1 MKFLLFMN
9 TPVGRVIRVAM
20 GIVVFL
26 AGMAVGGG
34 LGTGLMV
41 FAFLPVLT
49 GVTGVCPL
57 NPLTGQPLR
66 ACSAKARTAK

>member
-9 TPVGRVIRVAM
+9 TPVGRAIRVAM
-20 GIVVFL
+20 GVVVFL

-66 ACSAKARTAK
+66 ACSAKSRIAK